1 MMSLK
6 KMYIMQS
13 KNIEDK
19 IRYITN
25 LAPKTTLNV
34 KTNEVKGEIP
44 NTTNLVT
51 NAPFNAKI
59 NEVKGEIP
67 NTINLTTTS
76 ALLLFLKIKYLVL
89 VI

>member
-1 MMSLK
+1 M
-6 KMYIMQS
+6 
-13 KNIEDK
+13 
-19 IRYITN
+19 
-25 LAPKTTLNV
+25 APKTTLNV

-51 NAPFNAKI
+51 NASLNAKK

-67 NTINLTTTS
+67 NTINLATAS